1 MQNKF
6 PVILKGAILSIVVC
20 FILSAILALVVLKT
34 DIYGKSEWAL
44 TFLAAIFPSMLGGFL
59 SGKVLKEKGLLS
71 GLALSLIYYTILL
84 GVTFLIKGGAA
95 FSIHTLLMFLSILLS
110 GMAGG
115 VIAMPR

>member
-6 PVILKGAILSIVVC
+6 PVILKGAILSVIISL
-20 FILSAILALVVLKT
+20 ILSAILALLVLKT

-44 TFLAAIFPSMLGGFL
+44 TFLFAIFPSMLGSFL
-59 SGKVLKEKGLLS
+59 SGKVLKEKGLLL
-71 GLALSLIYYTILL
+71 GLSLSLIYYIILL
-84 GVTFLIKGGAA
+84 SVAFIIKGGTV
-95 FSIHTLLMFLSILLS
+95 FSINTLLMLLSVVLS